1 MNYII
6 TENQSDYVDNFLKV
20 KQLFFKFWDKN
31 GPLLND
37 NIFKMFG
44 FDGTGVEIS
53 GIRLINRNIFDFFR
67 EWYGEKGLIKAKEI
81 LSKDIHNILCGGYD
95 FNIRIK
101 NVNFERNGMVIMD
114 VTVLLDGATVELI
127 FDDGRVENLED
138 ALNNEDYG
146 FEIESEVQECV
157 LDYFRDN
164 LTMKTGYEYVLG
176 SMDVK

>member
-37 NIFKMFG
+37 SIFKMFG
-44 FDGTGVEIS
+44 FDGTGLEIS
-53 GIRLINRNIFDFFR
+53 GVRLINRNVFDFFR

-101 NVNFERNGMVIMD
+101 NADFERNGMVVID

-127 FDDGRVENLED
+127 FDDGREENLED
-138 ALNNEDYG
+138 ALNNALI
-146 FEIESEVQECV
+146 FFQLEIS
-157 LDYFRDN
+157 
-164 LTMKTGYEYVLG
+164 
-176 SMDVK
+176 